1 MAKYEVKFD
10 VDGQDFLEVESDSAE
25 EAYEAFLEENKK
37 EFDAPIVVWLGLEKV
52 ATFKRHI
59 GGSDV
64 VGERKPKSK
73 KTTET
78 ELQESIG
85 TLCFSVSALQKNVE
99 ELTNTVKHIR
109 LMIAVAC
116 FGIIVVPYLVSN

>member
-1 MAKYEVKFD
+1 MAKNEVKLD
-10 VDGQDFLEVESDSAE
+10 VDGQDFLEFERDSAE
-25 EAYEAFLEENKK
+25 EAYEAFLEENEN

-85 TLCFSVSALQKNVE
+85 TLCFSVSALQKNGE
-99 ELTNTVKHIR
+99 DLTNTGKQIR
-109 LMIAVAC
+109 LMKTGTC
-116 FGIIVVPYLVSN
+116 FGKNLVPYIV